1 MGNIRSLGILGV
13 RLSFTDLLR
22 GLLFAAVLAGLPS
35 FSGRAAGQSLLPGV
49 PRVRPLGRIIFWFRS
64 DQPIDAF
71 LSRPVRGVT
80 AVQIAGSWPALPEH
94 VRKAHSLGMAVLGG
108 VSGVAGLYQKTY
120 RQSLDYYK
128 HKVIDAQIAAG
139 VDALYVDEPYGPA
152 LNDPRE
158 CGPGC
163 WEPHAFSDRGVDWI
177 VKTYNDL
184 RDYFVAGRPGGQFG
198 ICFSSVAF
206 HQKTLARGLKADF
219 VCMETYGA
227 SNYHHLDQIKR
238 EFPGVKSMLLVYG
251 AWPLCVNWRNSI
263 KEGKTGAIDMWGF
276 WNLDN
281 YLRWVTGGGKALG
294 ENQLDPD
301 WLEHASE
308 FAQGNMSFCS
318 TILTRSRLDPYN
330 RVSHW

>member
-13 RLSFTDLLR
+13 RLSFTASLR
-22 GLLFAAVLAGLPS
+22 RLLFAAILAGLPS
-35 FSGRAAGQSLLPGV
+35 FSGRAAGQSLPPGV

-108 VSGVAGLYQKTY
+108 VSGAVGGYRKTS

-128 HKVIDAQIAAG
+128 HTVIDAQIAAG

-163 WEPHAFSDRGVDWI
+163 WVPRAFSDRGLDWI

-198 ICFSSVAF
+198 ICFSSVEF

-219 VCMETYGA
+219 FCMETYGA
-227 SNYHHLDQIKR
+227 SNYRHLDQLKR
-238 EFPGVKSMLLVYG
+238 QFPRMKSMLLVYG
-251 AWPLCVNWRNSI
+251 AWPLCVNWKNSI
-263 KEGKTGAIDMWGF
+263 KEGKLGSIDMWGF
-276 WNLDN
+276 WDLDN
-281 YLRWVTGGGKALG
+281 YLKWVPGAGRPFGP
-294 ENQLDPD
+294 NQLDPD
-301 WLEHASE
+301 WYEHASE
-308 FAQGNMSFCS
+308 FARGDASFCS
-318 TILTRSRLDPYN
+318 TILTRSHLDPYN
-330 RVSHW
+330 RAVHQ